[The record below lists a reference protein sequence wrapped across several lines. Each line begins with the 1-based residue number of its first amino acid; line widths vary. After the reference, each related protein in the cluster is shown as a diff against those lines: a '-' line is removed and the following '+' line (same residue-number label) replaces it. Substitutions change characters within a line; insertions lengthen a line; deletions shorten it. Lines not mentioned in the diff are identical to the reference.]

1 MRIAICED
9 ESMDMQHLSKMIS
22 DYGEQQGK
30 RYQLDCFFSGE
41 AFRAAFQP
49 GAYQIIFLDNY
60 IGAEMGM
67 DIARKVRESDQEAAI
82 VFVTMSPDFALD
94 GFSVRA
100 LHYLIKPIAPEDVS
114 EVFRRL
120 QEPLPEETPVIEV
133 MSDRVMTAV
142 PVSTIRYIEVY
153 MKVCMIHCTQRELK
167 VYSGIEKLMEKLP
180 EHFFLRPHRSYAVN
194 MDFIQALE
202 ADGVHLS
209 TGEIIPL
216 RKNGR
221 TEVRHKYMEYL
232 LAQKTKFAE

>member
-100 LHYLIKPIAPEDVS
+100 LH
-114 EVFRRL
+114 
-120 QEPLPEETPVIEV
+120 
-133 MSDRVMTAV
+133 
-142 PVSTIRYIEVY
+142 
-153 MKVCMIHCTQRELK
+153 
-167 VYSGIEKLMEKLP
+167 
-180 EHFFLRPHRSYAVN
+180 
-194 MDFIQALE
+194 
-202 ADGVHLS
+202 
-209 TGEIIPL
+209 
-216 RKNGR
+216 
-221 TEVRHKYMEYL
+221 
-232 LAQKTKFAE
+232 